1 VVPEA
6 PSAAPPQP
14 SAFQHP
20 RLAELMKKAQGV
32 PGIGQVLIQTVM
44 DLVHPGDKVLACYH
58 QFDATAPKPGDA
70 SSSFYTCE
78 VVLVTGQYF
87 IGINLFPKS
96 HTFKKRKIHTVT
108 EVQVRYDPP
117 ALEDIKTVQ
126 AGKFV
131 PGNLT
136 MHVTFA
142 DDKGAPVETWS
153 TESTHPEAIR
163 NLFDIQR
170 VLSKCVGWPLAQIP
184 ASAVNPPSTGA

>member
-1 VVPEA
+1 
-6 PSAAPPQP
+6 
-14 SAFQHP
+14 
-20 RLAELMKKAQGV
+20 MKKAQGV